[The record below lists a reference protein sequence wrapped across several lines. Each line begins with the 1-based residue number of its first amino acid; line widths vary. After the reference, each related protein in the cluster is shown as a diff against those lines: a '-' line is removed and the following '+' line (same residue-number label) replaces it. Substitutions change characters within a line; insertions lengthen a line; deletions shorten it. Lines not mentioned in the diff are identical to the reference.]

1 MASLMCVIYALDIR
15 YTRELVDNV
24 DILVNLLIPENFAR
38 AIDNPIEDKILINTL
53 SKRGRKT
60 AKNYDWK
67 KIVEK
72 FEDFYQSVKEAK
84 LK

>member
-38 AIDNPIEDKILINTL
+38 AIDNLIEDKILINTL
-53 SKRGRKT
+53 SKRGRKK
-60 AKNYDWK
+60 AK
-67 KIVEK
+67 IMTGR
-72 FEDFYQSVKEAK
+72 K
-84 LK
+84 L